1 MSKQTPLTPKQKGF
15 KYQIWLMLVI
25 VVGVIAAGF
34 LMVPKTEQ
42 QRQKMIE
49 RLGTTN
55 MGQLV
60 SPSVDLSPL
69 LAPLSNQDKP
79 KWQII
84 IVGGDTCDKACM
96 EILHNTRQIHI
107 LLGKYT
113 RRVERLFLSDNQ
125 QLEGMDL
132 DLLSTEHPFLKTSA
146 IDRSYFATLIKD
158 SSAEW
163 DMLETRYLVVTPDH
177 KAVLYYESADDPN
190 GLLDDLKH
198 LLKYSPDR

>member
-1 MSKQTPLTPKQKGF
+1 MSKQSSLTPKQKGF

-60 SPSVDLSPL
+60 SPSADLSSL
-69 LAPLSNQDKP
+69 LAPLVTEGKP

-84 IVGGDTCDKACM
+84 IVGGDACDTACM

-113 RRVERLFLSDNQ
+113 GRVKRLFLTDNQ
-125 QLEGMDL
+125 YLKDLDL
-132 DLLSTEHPFLKTSA
+132 DLLSQQHPFLQVSA
-146 IDRSYFATLIKD
+146 IDTAELDMLLQD
-158 SSAEW
+158 SSAQW
-163 DMLETRYLVVTPDH
+163 DMLDTRYLVVTPDH

-198 LLKYSPDR
+198 LLK